1 MTTHR
6 LTEVEFSSLLTTK
19 PGLDYLSVISNGYNR
34 PRPKSTKGKKQK
46 GYEIHHIVPRAYGGT
61 EDPTNLVKLTV
72 YEHILAHYYLTLMT
86 DNVFMYHSLSLM
98 VGKRLENLSDLEK
111 IKLEELEHWAE
122 LREQARSRMFS
133 DEARAKISQKA
144 KERWERF
151 RKTGRIDEVR
161 QNIARTTKEGMEQS
175 VRSQIKV
182 RHNRGCKK
190 YWNPE
195 TGEQRNWYPGM
206 PEFESPW
213 IRGKRPMTQETKD
226 KLSRTMKSNPHK
238 WYYNDEL
245 KQTRTFKV
253 TETVPIGWMPGCK
266 REYFGEYGRIKQET
280 KDKKYEALIN
290 SPHT

>member
-6 LTEVEFSSLLTTK
+6 LTVTEFNCIKNQWMDKYYELLLHKEPTTLK
-19 PGLDYLSVISNGYNR
+19 KERGLE
-34 PRPKSTKGKKQK
+34 T
-46 GYEIHHIVPRAYGGT
+46 HHIIPRSYGGSN
-61 EDPTNLVKLTV
+61 DRSNLVKLTV
-72 YEHILAHYYLTLMT
+72 YEHILAHYYLAIGT
-86 DNVFMYHSLSLM
+86 DNVHMFWAFKLM
-98 VGKRLENLSDLEK
+98 IGKRQYNKLTDLEK
-111 IKLEELEHWAE
+111 VKLEELEHWAE

-226 KLSRTMKSNPHK
+226 KLSRTMKSNQHK

-245 KQTRTFKV
+245 KQTRTFKL

-266 REYFGEYGRIKQET
+266 REYFGEYGKIKQET

-290 SPHT
+290 SLHT